1 MNAELITAK
10 KAVSDIRDG
19 SSILLGGFGVIQ
31 GWPHELLLA
40 LRNHGARNLTL
51 ICNSPGFGPLSPQI
65 LAENGQISKLVAS
78 FGGYSYRTTVL
89 SDQISAGMVDF
100 EMVPQG
106 TLVERIRAGGA
117 GIRAFF
123 TPAGIGTLAEEKK
136 EKRVF

>member
-1 MNAELITAK
+1 MNADPITAK
-10 KAVSDIRDG
+10 EAVSDIRDG
-19 SSILLGGFGVIQ
+19 SSILLGGFGGIQ

-40 LRNHGARNLTL
+40 LRDHGARNLTL

-100 EMVPQG
+100 DLIHHTTKDASPN
-106 TLVERIRAGGA
+106 
-117 GIRAFF
+117 
-123 TPAGIGTLAEEKK
+123 
-136 EKRVF
+136 